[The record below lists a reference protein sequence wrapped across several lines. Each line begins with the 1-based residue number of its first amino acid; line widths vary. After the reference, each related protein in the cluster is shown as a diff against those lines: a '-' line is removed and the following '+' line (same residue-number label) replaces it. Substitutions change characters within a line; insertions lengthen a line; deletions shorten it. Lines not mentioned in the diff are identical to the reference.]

1 LLVQASNLSHSY
13 DYTLFKNI
21 SFSLGKSE
29 SLAIVGISGSGKS
42 TLMHNLATF
51 LKPEIGEVKLFGSSV
66 YELSEKELNALRRYK
81 VGVVFQSHY
90 LFKGLTAR
98 ENIDISAILSLQDVD
113 KYLLERLGIAKLM
126 EQKVT
131 HLSGGQ
137 QQRVSIARMISKKP
151 KIIFADEPTGNL
163 DAKTASEVMDV
174 LFEYVKNESAAL
186 ILVTH
191 DNTLAKRCDSV
202 YELKNQTLAKL
213 E

>member
-1 LLVQASNLSHSY
+1 MLIQASNLSHSY
-13 DYTLFKNI
+13 DYQLFKNV
-21 SFSLGKSE
+21 SFSLDKSE

-51 LKPEIGEVKLFGSSV
+51 LKPETGEVKLFGSSV
-66 YELSEKELNALRRYK
+66 YELSEKDLNELRRYK

-98 ENIDISAILSLQDVD
+98 ENIDIAAILSLQNVD
-113 KYLLERLGIAKLM
+113 KNLLERLGIAKLM

-137 QQRVSIARMISKKP
+137 QQRVSIARMLSKKP

-174 LFEYVKNESAAL
+174 LFEYVKNENAAL

-191 DNTLAKRCDSV
+191 DISLAKRCSSV
-202 YELKNQTLAKL
+202 YELKNQNLAKL
-213 E
+213 V

>member
-1 LLVQASNLSHSY
+1 LLIQAINLTHSY

-21 SFSLGKSE
+21 SFSLDSSE
-29 SLAIVGISGSGKS
+29 TLAIVGVSGSGKS

-51 LKPEIGEVKLFGSSV
+51 LKPQIGEVKLFGSSV
-66 YELSEKELNALRRYK
+66 YELSEKELNRLRRYK
-81 VGVVFQSHY
+81 VGIVFQSHY
-90 LFKGLTAR
+90 LFKGLSAN
-98 ENIDISAILSLQDVD
+98 ENIDISAILSKQIID
-113 KYLLERLGIAKLM
+113 KNLLERLGISELM

-137 QQRVSIARMISKKP
+137 QQRVSIARMLSKKP

-174 LFEYVKNESAAL
+174 LFEYVKKESAAL

-191 DNTLAKRCDSV
+191 DRVLADRCDIV
-202 YELKNQTLAKL
+202 YELKNQTLEKL
-213 E
+213 V

>member
-1 LLVQASNLSHSY
+1 MLIQASNLSHSY
-13 DYTLFKNI
+13 DYTLFKNV
-21 SFSLGKSE
+21 SFSLDKSE

-51 LKPEIGEVKLFGSSV
+51 LKPETGEVKLFGSSV
-66 YELSEKELNALRRYK
+66 YELSEKDLNELRRYK

-98 ENIDISAILSLQDVD
+98 ENIDIAAILSLQNVD
-113 KYLLERLGIAKLM
+113 KNLLERLGIAKLM

-137 QQRVSIARMISKKP
+137 QQRVSIARMLSKKP

-174 LFEYVKNESAAL
+174 LFEYVKNENAAL

-191 DNTLAKRCDSV
+191 DISLAKRCSSV
-202 YELKNQTLAKL
+202 YELKNQNLAKL
-213 E
+213 V

>member
-1 LLVQASNLSHSY
+1 MLIQASNLSHSY
-13 DYTLFKNI
+13 DYPLFKNV
-21 SFSLGKSE
+21 SFSLDKSE

-51 LKPEIGEVKLFGSSV
+51 LKPETGKVRLFNSSV
-66 YELSEKELNALRRYK
+66 YELSEKELNELRRYK

-98 ENIDISAILSLQDVD
+98 ENIDIAAILSLEDVD
-113 KYLLERLGIAKLM
+113 IYLLERLGIAKLM

-137 QQRVSIARMISKKP
+137 QQRVSIARMLSKKP

>member
-1 LLVQASNLSHSY
+1 MLIQASNLSHSY
-13 DYTLFKNI
+13 DYTLFKNV
-21 SFSLGKSE
+21 SFSLDKSE

-51 LKPEIGEVKLFGSSV
+51 LKPETGEVKLFGSSV
-66 YELSEKELNALRRYK
+66 YELSEKDLNELRRYK

-98 ENIDISAILSLQDVD
+98 ENIDIAAILSLQNVD
-113 KYLLERLGIAKLM
+113 KNLLERLGIAKLM

-137 QQRVSIARMISKKP
+137 QQRVSIARMLSKKP

-174 LFEYVKNESAAL
+174 LFDYVKSKDAAL

-191 DNTLAKRCDSV
+191 DISLAKRCGSV
-202 YELKNQTLAKL
+202 YELKNQNLAKL
-213 E
+213 V

>member
-1 LLVQASNLSHSY
+1 LLIQASNLSHSY
-13 DYTLFKNI
+13 DYTLFKNV
-21 SFSLGKSE
+21 SFSLDKSE

-51 LKPEIGEVKLFGSSV
+51 LKPETGEVKLFGSSV
-66 YELSEKELNALRRYK
+66 YELSEKDLNELRRYK

-98 ENIDISAILSLQDVD
+98 ENIDIAAILSLQNVD
-113 KYLLERLGIAKLM
+113 KNLLERLGIAKLM

-137 QQRVSIARMISKKP
+137 QQRVSIARMLSKKP

-174 LFEYVKNESAAL
+174 LFEYVKNENAAL

-191 DNTLAKRCDSV
+191 DISLAKRCSSV
-202 YELKNQTLAKL
+202 YELKNQNLAKL
-213 E
+213 V